1 MPRPVALPEDTL
13 VSHVIFPS
21 WQRLNEESSQ
31 VRHRARSRV
40 LRAFLPSTSATSR
53 KHLHRR
59 IRARTRLSSTPLPR
73 CSLFSFIYQ
82 RETFESRNL
91 GIPTSLLSSPLLLR
105 TKLSYGF
112 PYGCPSN
119 LLFIQT
125 RSSLPSIE
133 IKRESTWVSSWD

>member
-1 MPRPVALPEDTL
+1 MPAPVALPEDTL

-91 GIPTSLLSSPLLLR
+91 GIPTSLLSSPLHLR
-105 TKLSYGF
+105 TSREQN
-112 PYGCPSN
+112 CPTVS
-119 LLFIQT
+119 LTAARVI
-125 RSSLPSIE
+125 SSLFRRDPLFRRS
-133 IKRESTWVSSWD
+133 KSKGNRRG